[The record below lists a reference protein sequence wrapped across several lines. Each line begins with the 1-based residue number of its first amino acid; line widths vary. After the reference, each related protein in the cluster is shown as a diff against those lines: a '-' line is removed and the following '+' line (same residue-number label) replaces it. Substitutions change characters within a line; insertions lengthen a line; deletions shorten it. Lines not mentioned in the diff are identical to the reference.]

1 MLLRSIISLLNKIY
15 VFSQDRMISRI
26 GPDGLLC
33 ARLAACLAIA
43 LCCHFTLADVER
55 MLASLQRIGGA
66 VSTFNDWRKLVEDS
80 RPAAAPE
87 KLKRVNEFFNRRIQF
102 LFDDA
107 HIWGQSDYWA
117 TPLETLSKGKGDCE
131 DFTIAKY
138 FTLLEA
144 GLPNDK
150 LRLIYVKARIGGA
163 ASSVTQAHMV
173 LAYYSEPDAE
183 PLILDNLITDIRPAS
198 RRPDLLPVFS
208 FNSQGI
214 WSNPT
219 ASGMPVSTGV
229 GRLTRWQDLLNR
241 AKAEGFE
248 F

>member
-1 MLLRSIISLLNKIY
+1 
-15 VFSQDRMISRI
+15 MISQTGEDRVF
-26 GPDGLLC
+26 GRYAALR
-33 ARLAACLAIA
+33 RLAALVAVLL
-43 LCCHFTLADVER
+43 LCRITLADVEK
-55 MLASLQRIGGA
+55 MLATLQRHGGA
-66 VSTFNDWRKLVEDS
+66 PSVFRDWRQLIEDS
-80 RPAAAPE
+80 KPLGTQD
-87 KLKRVNEFFNRRIQF
+87 KLRRVNEFFNRKIQF
-102 LFDDA
+102 VDD
-107 HIWGQSDYWA
+107 IQVWGQTDYWA
-117 TPLETLSKGKGDCE
+117 TPIETLAKARGDCE

-138 FTLLEA
+138 FTLLDA
-144 GLPNDK
+144 GMSNDEM
-150 LRLIYVKARIGGA
+150 RLIYVKARIGGP

-173 LAYYSEPDAE
+173 LAYYREPDAE